1 MKRNVNVITDIDGNR
16 IVVINDLFFKGRRNV
31 DWKIAEE
38 YLKRY
43 IGENG
48 EIIETNDIVYI
59 GTDFPDEF
67 CHSKDTKTLQ
77 GANLYAKANA
87 GTIIMELIEIASNK
101 SFTENYD
108 TKHNRNAKFGWY
120 RYDTRFALP
129 VYGNGGEVQRYNVFA
144 ARMLIRHDEDG
155 KLYLYDIL
163 RIKKETSK
171 PL

>member
-1 MKRNVNVITDIDGNR
+1 MKRNANVITDIDGNR

-48 EIIETNDIVYI
+48 EIIETNDIVYM

-87 GTIIMELIEIASNK
+87 GTIIMELIEIAS
-101 SFTENYD
+101 
-108 TKHNRNAKFGWY
+108 RC
-120 RYDTRFALP
+120 
-129 VYGNGGEVQRYNVFA
+129 V
-144 ARMLIRHDEDG
+144 
-155 KLYLYDIL
+155 
-163 RIKKETSK
+163 
-171 PL
+171 